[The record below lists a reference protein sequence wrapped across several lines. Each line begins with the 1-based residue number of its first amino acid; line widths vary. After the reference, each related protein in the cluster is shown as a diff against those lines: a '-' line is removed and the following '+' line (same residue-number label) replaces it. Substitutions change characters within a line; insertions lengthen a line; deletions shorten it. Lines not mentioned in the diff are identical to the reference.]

1 MFYLDLENTDYLY
14 GIAHQIFKKVK
25 YPCLLVMCYQNKF
38 LCSCCRIAAGKI
50 DYDNNILGRICFSH
64 WIHPDL
70 LTDKSQNMLSEINQA
85 LNLKSNLYDIYIKMA
100 HAIESFK
107 LSGISRAHVDRLLQD
122 MLGKTPASKRD
133 EIMQYCTPYKKF
145 VPRNGTQAAK
155 FEKEKN
161 HYEFRYDSEDI
172 WYCLLKNEKTRK
184 VISGRR
190 YRDIED
196 LIISIDTKLQS

>member
-1 MFYLDLENTDYLY
+1 MKWYATIKPYLVETEAIVNEIIRYEEIQVFYLDLENTDYLY

-70 LTDKSQNMLSEINQA
+70 LTDKYQNMLSEINQA

-100 HAIESFK
+100 H
-107 LSGISRAHVDRLLQD
+107 
-122 MLGKTPASKRD
+122 
-133 EIMQYCTPYKKF
+133 
-145 VPRNGTQAAK
+145 
-155 FEKEKN
+155 
-161 HYEFRYDSEDI
+161 
-172 WYCLLKNEKTRK
+172 
-184 VISGRR
+184 
-190 YRDIED
+190 
-196 LIISIDTKLQS
+196 